1 MTFRPEGCAVH
12 SFLSIRSQMDCDR
25 FLLTWQ
31 ASTEIS
37 TRRRQLKPRC
47 ARSPVG
53 ALSVLLTIR

>member
-1 MTFRPEGCAVH
+1 
-12 SFLSIRSQMDCDR
+12 MDCDR